1 MEFGVL
7 GMIKITL
14 LEVKLQNFAN
24 IAQRGRKVLPVPSC
38 NTKEF
43 NKIKVTPI
51 ILERSAAHHLNE

>member
-24 IAQRGRKVLPVPSC
+24 IAQRGRKVFPATQLQYKRTQQNKN
-38 NTKEF
+38 NTCY
-43 NKIKVTPI
+43 
-51 ILERSAAHHLNE
+51 S